1 MKRTP
6 FKRVRPLLRR
16 TPLRPRSRKMQRL
29 YREER
34 VPLVKRL
41 LEERSICQRCQ
52 SARPV
57 TVHELVT
64 RARGGSI
71 TDEDNCVAL
80 CRDCH
85 GWIHEHPVQA
95 TGEGWLRRR

>member
-6 FKRVRPLLRR
+6 LKRVRTLPRR
-16 TPLRPRSRKMQRL
+16 TPLRLRSRKMQRL

-41 LEERSICQRCQ
+41 LEERPICQRCRR
-52 SARPV
+52 ARSV

-71 TDEDNCVAL
+71 TDEENCVAL

-85 GWIHEHPVQA
+85 GWIHENPARA
-95 TGEGWLRRR
+95 TDEGWLRRR